1 MSTSNSNTTTKSNS
15 QEVYKGK
22 FCSSLGWMLTLDGAK
37 QLWMTAFRT
46 PFMMKQSP
54 AYLNG
59 YLAFKAKL
67 KPKSLLNYYDSVP
80 LKSNC
85 LKIFENDPNCLLCAE
100 NFTLSSRYTSYIASW
115 NSPGQSQLGMM
126 IKH

>member
-1 MSTSNSNTTTKSNS
+1 
-15 QEVYKGK
+15 
-22 FCSSLGWMLTLDGAK
+22 
-37 QLWMTAFRT
+37 
-46 PFMMKQSP
+46 MMKQTP

-59 YLAFKAKL
+59 YLAFKANL
-67 KPKSLLNYYDSVP
+67 TPKSLLNYYDSVP
-80 LKSNC
+80 LTINC
-85 LKIFENDPNCLLCAE
+85 LKIFEKNPDSLLCAE